1 MVSAISFFK
10 AQNVAV
16 PGPVCNI
23 SQKQKCP
30 VARSPQVF
38 GTSQIQGLDFFFR
51 FYLIMGTPAEHQV
64 YPPGDIRFPRH
75 TKTGKRCPRERQFS
89 DGHMARANGAH
100 CVQGESTAVIAGIA
114 CQGH

>member
-1 MVSAISFFK
+1 MVSAISFIK

-51 FYLIMGTPAEHQV
+51 FYLITGGSTPGLSSWRRLV
-64 YPPGDIRFPRH
+64 PP
-75 TKTGKRCPRERQFS
+75 
-89 DGHMARANGAH
+89 AH
-100 CVQGESTAVIAGIA
+100 EGWEALPEGEAVQ
-114 CQGH
+114 